1 MAIDK
6 DTIALIGEVFG
17 EDPTKFVT
25 EFVEKAE
32 GSEEETLKAD
42 YKDILVGKYKS
53 RLDEVREKGKKD
65 GTADILTAEDYLSGV
80 LKNVE
85 NLAEAPKLTRKEL
98 SDALK
103 KIQAAEVNKAVAEV
117 KKNLPNATDLE
128 VKYNELLSENGKV
141 TDEMK
146 ALKSQIEALNT
157 AKEEAV
163 EAARKEITD
172 KYESA
177 AAAKL
182 QQEQVYAALRDILND
197 EVEVTNVSAHKT
209 YSNVA
214 ISRFMEQYDLRQ
226 EDGKLV
232 AYVKGTNKVAEE
244 NHRDID
250 VVKKAKEYFLRD
262 EFGFKRKEGGGT
274 TPAKKDDGNTQGD
287 KTANYVFP
295 KTYDEANKMLAE
307 LMMKPEKDFNK
318 IKALQAHLKTVN

>member
-6 DTIALIGEVFG
+6 DTIAFIGEIFG

-25 EFVEKAE
+25 EFIEKQE
-32 GSEEETLKAD
+32 GSDEEAIKAD
-42 YKDILVGKYKS
+42 YKDILIGKYKS

-85 NLAEAPKLTRKEL
+85 NLSEAPKLTRKEL
-98 SDALK
+98 SDTLK
-103 KIQAAEVNKAVAEV
+103 KIQAAEVKKAVEEL
-117 KKNLPNATDLE
+117 KKNLPTTTDLE

-146 ALKSQIEALNT
+146 ALKVQIEALNI
-157 AKEEAV
+157 AKDAAV
-163 EAARKEITD
+163 EAAKKEVTD

-182 QQEQVYAALRDILND
+182 QQEQVFNALRDILND
-197 EVEVTNVSAHKT
+197 EVEVTNVAAHRT
-209 YSNVA
+209 YSKLA
-214 ISRFMEQYDLRQ
+214 IDSFMEQYDLRQ
-226 EDGKLV
+226 QDGKLV

-262 EFGFKRKEGGGT
+262 DFGFKRKEGGGT
-274 TPAKKDDGNTQGD
+274 TPATTTAGNTNNE
-287 KTANYVFP
+287 KPATYVFP
-295 KTYDEANKMLAE
+295 KTYDEANKLLAE
-307 LMMKPEKDFNK
+307 LMMKTDKDFHK

>member
-6 DTIALIGEVFG
+6 DTIALIGELFG

-98 SDALK
+98 SDTLK

-117 KKNLPNATDLE
+117 KKNLPTTTELE

-146 ALKSQIEALNT
+146 SLKVQIEALNT
-157 AKEEAV
+157 AKEAAV
-163 EAARKEITD
+163 EAAKKEITD

-182 QQEQVYAALRDILND
+182 QQEQVYASLRDILND
-197 EVEVTNVSAHKT
+197 EVEVTNVAAHKT

-274 TPAKKDDGNTQGD
+274 TPAGNTQGD
-287 KTANYVFP
+287 KPANYVFP

-307 LMMKPEKDFNK
+307 LMMKPEKDFPK

>member
-6 DTIALIGEVFG
+6 DTIALIGELFG

-25 EFVEKAE
+25 EFVEKQE

-85 NLAEAPKLTRKEL
+85 NLTEAPKLTRKEL
-98 SDALK
+98 SDTLK

-117 KKNLPNATDLE
+117 KKNLPTTTDLE

-146 ALKSQIEALNT
+146 SLKVQIESLNT
-157 AKEEAV
+157 AKEAAV

-182 QQEQVYAALRDILND
+182 QQEQVYASLRDILND
-197 EVEVTNVSAHKT
+197 EVEVTNVAAHKT

-274 TPAKKDDGNTQGD
+274 TPNTTPAGNTQGD